1 MANLDFYRRAI
12 GVNTVDELSDAIC
25 ASLLK
30 TNRTYDFW
38 VDWDKANRNSN
49 EYKYQLGLL
58 ATLKGSDTPRKDL
71 ERLLRR
77 YPEVAEAFP
86 RLLAEHENQLT
97 VLSRQSHPFKYI
109 DLDFST
115 RDRSSAD
122 IRQLATFAEK
132 TGLLEMLS
140 NVAQPQDYL
149 FGVEVGLDS
158 NARKNRSGVVLE
170 SLVSDAVD
178 ALARVNKGVVCLKQP
193 ILNQAAKTFDVE
205 CPSSMSARR
214 LDFALLR
221 RGVPTNIEVNFYG
234 GTGSKPSE
242 IVGAYCDRARILKEH
257 GRRFVWVTDGPGWLK
272 MRNPLRVGVE
282 GIDYVLNYQMLHDGL
297 LARILLQG

>member
-12 GVNTVDELSDAIC
+12 GVNTVDELCDTIC
-25 ASLLK
+25 ASLMK
-30 TNRTYDFW
+30 TNRTYEFW
-38 VDWDKANRNSN
+38 VDWDKANRNSD
-49 EYKYQLGLL
+49 ECKCQLGLL

-71 ERLLRR
+71 EKLLSR

-86 RLLAEHENQLT
+86 RLLAERENQLT
-97 VLSRQSHPFKYI
+97 VLSKKSYPFEYI

-115 RDRSSAD
+115 RDRNSSE

-140 NVAQPQDYL
+140 SVAQPQDYL
-149 FGVEVGLDS
+149 RGVEVGLDT
-158 NARKNRSGVVLE
+158 NARKNRSGVALE
-170 SLVSDAVD
+170 SLVDDTVD
-178 ALARVNKGVVCLKQP
+178 ALAKANNGLVCLKQTFFKR
-193 ILNQAAKTFDVE
+193 AAETFDVD
-205 CPSSMSARR
+205 CPPSMSDRR
-214 LDFALLR
+214 FDFALLH

-242 IVGAYCDRARILKEH
+242 IVNSYNDRARVLKRH
-257 GRRFVWVTDGPGWLK
+257 GWRFAWVTDGPGWLK

-297 LARILLQG
+297 LARIVLQA

>member
-1 MANLDFYRRAI
+1 MADLDFYRRAI
-12 GVNTVDELSDAIC
+12 GVNTVDELCEAIC

-30 TNRTYDFW
+30 TNRTYEFW
-38 VDWDKANRNSN
+38 VDWDKANRNSD
-49 EYKYQLGLL
+49 EHKYQLGLL

-71 ERLLRR
+71 EKLLRR
-77 YPEVAEAFP
+77 YPEVAAAFP

-97 VLSRQSHPFKYI
+97 VLTAKNPPFKYI

-132 TGLLEMLS
+132 TGLLNMLS
-140 NVAQPQDYL
+140 SVAQPQDYL
-149 FGVEVGLDS
+149 LGVEVGLDS

-170 SLVSDAVD
+170 SLVGDAID
-178 ALARVNKGVVCLKQP
+178 ALVRVNKGVVCLKQEAFRR
-193 ILNQAAKTFDVE
+193 AAETFDVR
-205 CPSSMSARR
+205 CPPSMTGRR
-214 LDFALLR
+214 FDFALLH

-242 IVGAYCDRARILKEH
+242 IVNSYSDRARILKKH
-257 GRRFVWVTDGPGWLK
+257 GWRFVWVTDGAGWLK
-272 MRNPLRVGVE
+272 MRTPLRNGVE
-282 GIDYVLNYQMLHDGL
+282 AIDYVLNYQMLHDGL
-297 LARILLQG
+297 LTRIMLRR